1 MNAAVITSGM
11 WIISRYWKLAR
22 RFWKSWRPSPTA
34 RTIVRKLSSRS
45 TIAATSRAQRELR
58 RARGAGDHVHAADR
72 RALAPGHA
80 RLDLVAGD
88 HRRRLPAEPDL
99 ARDRARRARV
109 VAGDHDRVDPR
120 LAAEAH
126 GVRHNVPHRGLEGE
140 QARPAEAAGPL
151 VPPRPHAGV
160 QRPPGAGEHLVAA
173 RRPLPH
179 PPVPH

>member
-45 TIAATSRAQRELR
+45 TIAATSRALRGPRSPIPIPRSAPWGARPLAPGHVVDAVARHRDDLAGLRQRADERELLR
-58 RARGAGDHVHAADR
+58 GRGAGDHVHAAER
-72 RALAPGHA
+72 RAPAPGHA

-99 ARDRARRARV
+99 ARDRARR
-109 VAGDHDRVDPR
+109 
-120 LAAEAH
+120 E
-126 GVRHNVPHRGLEGE
+126 RG
-140 QARPAEAAGPL
+140 
-151 VPPRPHAGV
+151 
-160 QRPPGAGEHLVAA
+160 
-173 RRPLPH
+173 
-179 PPVPH
+179 